1 MSRNYRVR
9 KNSTRQPKVRHANR
23 WPGLLPHQRA
33 TMAMLTRFDNNEAV
47 ALKKGAGK
55 THAHSEAEAF
65 GLIYAMDQAAAHEAA
80 HDDNF
85 SLNC

>member
-1 MSRNYRVR
+1 MSRKYRVR

-55 THAHSEAEAF
+55 YAGPDEEVF
-65 GLIYAMDQAAAHEAA
+65 GIIYAQDQVAAQEAA